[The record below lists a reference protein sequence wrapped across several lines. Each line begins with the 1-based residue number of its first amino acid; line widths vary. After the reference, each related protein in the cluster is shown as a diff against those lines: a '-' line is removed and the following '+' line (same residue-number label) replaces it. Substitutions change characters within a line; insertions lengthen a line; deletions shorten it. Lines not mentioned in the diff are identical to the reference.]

1 MKPENG
7 TKPKLDERFLI
18 NIQGNDFVR
27 YEGLLDLAHQK
38 GLAKLHVETL
48 QIPNEDNGNMAIC
61 RAVAEAKDGS
71 VFTDIG
77 DANPRN
83 TNKMVVAHILR
94 IASTRAKAR
103 ALRDFN
109 NIGMTCLEELGEM
122 DETVGTKPNNGGRK
136 AASKKAVKETSGK
149 KSTKKK
155 AEKHKSQPKMSVAQE
170 KAIHNIAKRHD
181 IKLDSIEQMIDEQFN
196 TTMLNLTSFDAA
208 SLIQQ
213 LQSQA
218 N

>member
-7 TKPKLDERFLI
+7 NAKLDERFLI
-18 NIQGNDFVR
+18 NIKGNDFVK

-38 GLAKLHVETL
+38 GLTKLHVEIL
-48 QIPNEDNGNMAIC
+48 QIPNEDNNGNMAIC
-61 RAVAEAKDGS
+61 KAVAEAKDGS

-77 DANPRN
+77 DANPKN
-83 TNKMVVAHILR
+83 TNTMVVEHILR

-109 NIGMTCLEELGEM
+109 NIGMTCLEELGEI
-122 DETVGTKPNNGGRK
+122 DQTVATKPNNGGRK
-136 AASKKAVKETSGK
+136 AGNNKAVKETSGK

-155 AEKHKSQPKMSVAQE
+155 AEKQPKMSIAQ
-170 KAIHNIAKRHD
+170 KTAIENIAKRHKITMD
-181 IKLDSIEQMIDEQFN
+181 TIEEMINDKYN
-196 TTMLNLTSFDAA
+196 TTLLKLTSFDAA

>member
-1 MKPENG
+1 MKPEDG
-7 TKPKLDERFLI
+7 KAKLDERFLI
-18 NIQGNDFVR
+18 NIKGNDFVQ
-27 YEGLLDLAHQK
+27 YAGLLDLAHQK
-38 GLAKLHVETL
+38 GLAKLYVEAL
-48 QIPNEDNGNMAIC
+48 QIPTEDNGYTAIC
-61 RAVAEAKDGS
+61 KAVAESKDGN

-83 TNKMVVAHILR
+83 TNKMVVEHILR
-94 IASTRAKAR
+94 IASTRSKAR
-103 ALRDFN
+103 ALRDFT
-109 NIGMTCLEELGEM
+109 NIGITCLEELGEM

-136 AASKKAVKETSGK
+136 AGNNKAVKETSGK

-155 AEKHKSQPKMSVAQE
+155 GNQNSQPKISVAQE

-181 IKLDSIEQMIDEQFN
+181 IKLDTIEDMVNDKFN
-196 TTMLNLTSFDAA
+196 TTLLKLTSFDAA

>member
-7 TKPKLDERFLI
+7 KVKLEERFLI
-18 NIQGNDFVR
+18 NIQGNDFVKF
-27 YEGLLDLAHQK
+27 EGLLDLAHQK
-38 GLAKLHVETL
+38 GLKKLHVEIL
-48 QIPNEDNGNMAIC
+48 QIPTEDNGNMAIC
-61 RAVAEAKDGS
+61 KAVAESKDGS

-77 DANPRN
+77 DANPKN
-83 TNKMVVAHILR
+83 TNKMVVEHILR

-122 DETVGTKPNNGGRK
+122 DDTVGKKPNNGGRK
-136 AASKKAVKETSGK
+136 AGNNKAVKESGK
-149 KSTKKK
+149 KSTKKTGK
-155 AEKHKSQPKMSVAQE
+155 QNAQPKISVAQQ
-170 KAIHNIAKRHD
+170 KAIENIAKRHKITMD
-181 IKLDSIEQMIDEQFN
+181 TIEEMINDKYN
-196 TTMLNLTSFDAA
+196 TSLLKLTSFDAA
-208 SLIQQ
+208 ILIHQ

>member
-7 TKPKLDERFLI
+7 NGKPKLEERFLI
-18 NIQGNDFVR
+18 NIQGNDFVKF
-27 YEGLLDLAHQK
+27 EGLLDLAHQK
-38 GLAKLHVETL
+38 GLSKLSVEIL
-48 QIPNEDNGNMAIC
+48 QIPTEDNGNMAIC
-61 RAVAEAKDGS
+61 KSVAESKDGS

-77 DANPRN
+77 DANPKN
-83 TNKMVVAHILR
+83 TNKMVVEHILR

-122 DETVGTKPNNGGRK
+122 DETVGTKPNNGNRK
-136 AASKKAVKETSGK
+136 AGNNKKVKESGK
-149 KSTKKK
+149 KSSKKK
-155 AEKHKSQPKMSVAQE
+155 AEKQPKMSVAQ
-170 KAIHNIAKRHD
+170 KTAIENISKRHKITMD
-181 IKLDSIEQMIDEQFN
+181 TIEEMINDKFN
-196 TTMLNLTSFDAA
+196 TTILKLTSFDAA